1 VEGEIM
7 RDLREIELPFVPT
20 VIVGAVLLVASVVAL
35 ADVRFYY
42 DCGCRFDGTPVCCQ
56 CSGGI
61 TDDLRGMIGD

>member
-1 VEGEIM
+1 M
-7 RDLREIELPFVPT
+7 RERREIELPFVPAF
-20 VIVGAVLLVASVVAL
+20 VGGWVLVVAVVAAL
-35 ADVRFYY
+35 ADVRFYH